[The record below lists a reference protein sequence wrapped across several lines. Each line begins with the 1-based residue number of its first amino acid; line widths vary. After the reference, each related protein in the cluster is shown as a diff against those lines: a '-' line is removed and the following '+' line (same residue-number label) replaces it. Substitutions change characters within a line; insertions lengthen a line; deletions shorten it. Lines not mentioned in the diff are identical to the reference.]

1 MSDTFY
7 SMFKP
12 SEIAKISSAGTR
24 VTLPEGWSPISER
37 TGGDKAYIILSG
49 EVSIRSD
56 GREIARAG
64 EGDII
69 GEAAILG
76 RKLRSASVV
85 ALTPLDL
92 IHFTAEALKKL
103 DDSMPRFHR
112 ALEKVAADRL
122 GPTADGDA

>member
-7 SMFKP
+7 SMFRA
-12 SEIAKISSAGTR
+12 SEIARISSAGTK
-24 VTLPEGWSPISER
+24 VTLPEGWSPISEK

-49 EVSIRSD
+49 EVSVRAD
-56 GREIARAG
+56 GKEIARAG

-76 RKLRSASVV
+76 RKLRNASIV
-85 ALTPLDL
+85 ALTPLEL
-92 IHFTAEALKKL
+92 IHFTPDALKRL
-103 DDSMPRFHR
+103 DGEMPAFHR

-122 GPTADGDA
+122 GPIADSDA